1 MFIDCLKLSYDFDQL
16 KVADRRMIVEGR
28 YPNVS
33 TRVRVVM
40 DAALENGSVPA
51 DALPFGFRGCPVLKT
66 HDALTDTTASLF
78 GRLGQVGGKSSQ
90 TRRLGHSLGDV
101 RVVRLGD
108 GRHLLVR
115 LQHAV
120 QRRLESRIIRVNDLR
135 ENSRGRFVRLVNDV
149 HVELGGVHAQRFVK
163 FRSGVIVQVHGDV
176 HGQAKESTPQLGFR
190 VVQEFR
196 PRFQDG
202 GEEVAVSVFVL
213 APVFKVLE
221 DRVQLI
227 VRVRLQV
234 SVDRDVSPVANLFG
248 QVRRVDDKL
257 RLEKRVLSVFG
268 QETQIQGQVKV
279 THGFVQET
287 GVSRFVSRHERK
299 DFRDVRSG
307 VLQASAKFLVQKK
320 AREFRRARSLEKF
333 DENSSLIAL
342 DVIRGFL
349 ELIVADEM
357 LLVEIFSEFVQNGK
371 DLRLV
376 EIRVDFLRKELFHLV
391 EICRA

>member
-1 MFIDCLKLSYDFDQL
+1 MSIDPESIGFMNMSLAKL
-16 KVADRRMIVEGR
+16 
-28 YPNVS
+28 
-33 TRVRVVM
+33 
-40 DAALENGSVPA
+40 AAKAAKHG
-51 DALPFGFRGCPVLKT
+51 ALAI
-66 HDALTDTTASLF
+66 ALATL
-78 GRLGQVGGKSSQ
+78 
-90 TRRLGHSLGDV
+90 

-257 RLEKRVLSVFG
+257 RLEKRVLSVLG

-287 GVSRFVSRHERK
+287 GVSRFVSRHR
-299 DFRDVRSG
+299 
-307 VLQASAKFLVQKK
+307 
-320 AREFRRARSLEKF
+320 
-333 DENSSLIAL
+333 
-342 DVIRGFL
+342 
-349 ELIVADEM
+349 
-357 LLVEIFSEFVQNGK
+357 
-371 DLRLV
+371 
-376 EIRVDFLRKELFHLV
+376 LRKISATLERCSSSV
-391 EICRA
+391 C

>member
-1 MFIDCLKLSYDFDQL
+1 VIFQSRVNRSRIDWFH
-16 KVADRRMIVEGR
+16 EH
-28 YPNVS
+28 
-33 TRVRVVM
+33 
-40 DAALENGSVPA
+40 E
-51 DALPFGFRGCPVLKT
+51 
-66 HDALTDTTASLF
+66 
-78 GRLGQVGGKSSQ
+78 LGQVGGKSSQ

-257 RLEKRVLSVFG
+257 RLEKRVLSVLG

-391 EICRA
+391 EIGGVKSRRQQVLIRGFFDAISHLLDPGLIVDHGSRRARRDRDLSRRHFLG

>member
-1 MFIDCLKLSYDFDQL
+1 MVMYTTSKRID
-16 KVADRRMIVEGR
+16 
-28 YPNVS
+28 S
-33 TRVRVVM
+33 TTW
-40 DAALENGSVPA
+40 
-51 DALPFGFRGCPVLKT
+51 LPCRSRIP
-66 HDALTDTTASLF
+66 ASL
-78 GRLGQVGGKSSQ
+78 S
-90 TRRLGHSLGDV
+90 RRRRRSR
-101 RVVRLGD
+101 RVC
-108 GRHLLVR
+108 
-115 LQHAV
+115 
-120 QRRLESRIIRVNDLR
+120 
-135 ENSRGRFVRLVNDV
+135 
-149 HVELGGVHAQRFVK
+149 
-163 FRSGVIVQVHGDV
+163 FR
-176 HGQAKESTPQLGFR
+176 
-190 VVQEFR
+190 
-196 PRFQDG
+196 
-202 GEEVAVSVFVL
+202 L

-257 RLEKRVLSVFG
+257 RLEKRVLSVLG

-320 AREFRRARSLEKF
+320 AREFRRARSLQKF
-333 DENSSLIAL
+333 NENSSLIAL

-357 LLVEIFSEFVQNGK
+357 LLLKSSIRSK
-371 DLRLV
+371 WKRSRLV
-376 EIRVDFLRKELFHLV
+376 EIRVDFLRGELFRPSKLSCIKVREYGEMVVPVSASCDPRSSFFCLCLSLSLKKKKNKTREEGKTHVPPPCFSPFYPIEKISSSGCGTQPIQHDAKTKKKRNGSKAMTTTKGTRRTGGVKSGVNKFSSAASLMPSLIFLIPV
-391 EICRA
+391 LSSTMDPVARVVIETSTTFF